1 MGVRM
6 GLLTSSMRLQD
17 LKGEVTL
24 RDVDFAYP
32 SRPELKAT
40 PRGPFCMVAVPGGP
54 FC

>member
-40 PRGPFCMVAVPGGP
+40 PEAPSVWLPCPEAP
-54 FC
+54 C